1 MVIWPGA
8 QKMQEKERMKFM
20 DIVKELR
27 QRQAALG
34 GIMGELELDAVALVG
49 NSAVGPLAYG
59 CFRYFSDHRT
69 YYHLQALVARPE
81 KPMAICVGS
90 ILHLDGVHNKGFE
103 DVRLGPDILGSVLT
117 VLSEQKIRRLGVSL
131 EMLPAN
137 WELALREKFPHAELV
152 DVTQEIFALRS
163 VHSDYEIECIRE
175 CAKMTDAAYEAVCAM
190 AKPGVRM
197 SDLHAEMDYAMK
209 KAGAEE
215 TFTLMSNGVFS
226 YTDNKLPCIRPFSWP
241 DDRIVQN
248 GDCIGMEITPKYKG
262 YWTQLARTVCVGELN
277 RDLKKAH
284 TLQLEAIDFAVEMFR
299 PGARLE
305 DILKAL
311 WTFTQEHGYIPKL
324 PFGHIIGLDLDE
336 GGRGSL
342 ESELVIQKGM
352 NFVLHPTMVLG
363 DMDYSIFWGDPYLV
377 TDNGSVR
384 MNACST
390 ELLVL

>member
-1 MVIWPGA
+1 
-8 QKMQEKERMKFM
+8 M
-20 DIVKELR
+20 DIVAELR

-34 GIMGELELDAVALVG
+34 GIMRDLALDAVTIVG
-49 NSAVGPLAYG
+49 NSAVGPIAYG
-59 CFRYFSDHRT
+59 CFRYFSDYRT

-103 DVRLGPDILGSVLT
+103 DIRLGSDILGSVLA
-117 VLSEQKIRRLGVSL
+117 VLSEQKIRRLGVSF

-137 WELALREKFPHAELV
+137 WEFAIKEKFPDAELV
-152 DVTQEIFALRS
+152 DVTDDIFALRS
-163 VHSDYEIECIRE
+163 VHSDYEVECIKE
-175 CAKMTDAAYEAVCAM
+175 CAKMTDAAYAAVCAM
-190 AKPGVRM
+190 VRPGVRM

-226 YTDNKLPCIRPFSWP
+226 YKDNRLPCIQPFTWP
-241 DDRIVQN
+241 DDRIVQY

-262 YWTQLARTVCVGELN
+262 YWTQLARTICVGEMN
-277 RDLKKAH
+277 QELKKAH
-284 TLQLEAIDFAVEMFR
+284 TLQIAAIDFAIEMFK
-299 PGARLE
+299 PGVRLE

-311 WTFTQEHGYIPKL
+311 WKFTQEQGYIPRL
-324 PFGHIIGLDLDE
+324 PFGHIVGLDLDE

-342 ESELVIQKGM
+342 ESQLIIQKGM
-352 NFVLHPTMVLG
+352 NFVLHPTMVLEN
-363 DMDYSIFWGDPYLV
+363 MDYSIFWGDPYLV
-377 TDNGSVR
+377 TDEGAVR
-384 MNACST
+384 MNNSST

>member
-1 MVIWPGA
+1 
-8 QKMQEKERMKFM
+8 
-20 DIVKELR
+20 
-27 QRQAALG
+27 
-34 GIMGELELDAVALVG
+34 
-49 NSAVGPLAYG
+49 
-59 CFRYFSDHRT
+59 
-69 YYHLQALVARPE
+69 
-81 KPMAICVGS
+81 
-90 ILHLDGVHNKGFE
+90 
-103 DVRLGPDILGSVLT
+103 
-117 VLSEQKIRRLGVSL
+117 
-131 EMLPAN
+131 
-137 WELALREKFPHAELV
+137 
-152 DVTQEIFALRS
+152 
-163 VHSDYEIECIRE
+163 
-175 CAKMTDAAYEAVCAM
+175 
-190 AKPGVRM
+190 
-197 SDLHAEMDYAMK
+197 
-209 KAGAEE
+209 
-215 TFTLMSNGVFS
+215 
-226 YTDNKLPCIRPFSWP
+226 
-241 DDRIVQN
+241 
-248 GDCIGMEITPKYKG
+248 MEITPKYKG

-277 RDLKKAH
+277 QDLKKAH

-311 WTFTQEHGYIPKL
+311 WAFTQEHGYIPKL